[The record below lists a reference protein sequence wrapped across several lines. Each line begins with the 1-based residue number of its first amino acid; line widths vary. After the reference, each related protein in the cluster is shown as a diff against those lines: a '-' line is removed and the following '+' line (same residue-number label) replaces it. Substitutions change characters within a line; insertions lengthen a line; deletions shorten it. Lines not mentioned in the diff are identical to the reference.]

1 MRRTADLDLGF
12 TAPYDGSLEWRTW
25 MIIAHHGV
33 LPQIDSSAYIQ
44 QSAHIIGDVHI
55 GPESSVW
62 FNVVVRGDVCY
73 IRIGARVNIQDNAT
87 VHVFSGGVPT
97 ILGDGVSIAHNVV
110 VHACTIRD
118 FTLVGMGA
126 IVLDGTEIGEE
137 CLIGAGAVVAP
148 RSQVPPRSLV
158 LGSPAKVVRPLTS
171 AEVER
176 LHRSAEN
183 YVRFAREYVE
193 QGIR

>member
-1 MRRTADLDLGF
+1 
-12 TAPYDGSLEWRTW
+12 
-25 MIIAHHGV
+25 MIITHHGIT
-33 LPQIDSSAYIQ
+33 PHIDETAYIQ

-62 FNVVVRGDVCY
+62 FNAVVRGDVCY
-73 IRIGARVNIQDNAT
+73 IRIGAQANIQDNAT

-97 ILGDGVSIAHNVV
+97 ILGNGVSIAHNVV
-110 VHACTIRD
+110 VHACTIQD

-126 IVLDGTEIGEE
+126 IVLDGAEIGEE

-148 RSQVPPRSLV
+148 RTQIPPRSLV
-158 LGSPAKVVRPLTS
+158 LGSPAKVARSLKPE
-171 AEVER
+171 EVER
-176 LHRSAEN
+176 LHRSADN
-183 YVRFAREYVE
+183 YVRFAREYRA

>member
-1 MRRTADLDLGF
+1 
-12 TAPYDGSLEWRTW
+12 
-25 MIIAHHGV
+25 MIIPYHGV
-33 LPQIDSSAYIQ
+33 APRIDPSAYVQ
-44 QSAHIIGDVHI
+44 QSAHVIGDVHI

-62 FNVVVRGDVCY
+62 FNAVVRGDVCY
-73 IRIGARVNIQDNAT
+73 VRIGARVNIQDNAT

-97 ILGDGVSIAHNVV
+97 VLGDGVSIAHNVV
-110 VHACTIRD
+110 VHACTIHP

-126 IVLDGTEIGEE
+126 IVLDGTEIGAE

-148 RSQVPPRSLV
+148 RSQIPPRSLV
-158 LGSPAKVVRPLTS
+158 LGSPAKVVRPLTE
-171 AEVER
+171 AEVGR

-183 YVRFAREYVE
+183 YVHFAREYVE

>member
-1 MRRTADLDLGF
+1 VEEVADLDQRF
-12 TAPYDGSLEWRTW
+12 ADPYDSSPERRTL
-25 MIIAHHGV
+25 MIIAHHGIT
-33 LPQIDSSAYIQ
+33 PQIDPSAYIQ
-44 QSAHIIGDVHI
+44 QSAHIIGDVQI

-62 FNVVVRGDVCY
+62 FNAVVRGDVCY
-73 IRIGARVNIQDNAT
+73 IRIGARANIQDNAT

-97 ILGDGVSIAHNVV
+97 ILGEGVSIAHNVV
-110 VHACTIRD
+110 VHACTIHD

-148 RSQVPPRSLV
+148 RSQIPSRSLV
-158 LGSPAKVVRPLTS
+158 LGSPAKVVRPLTL

-193 QGIR
+193 QGIL

>member
-1 MRRTADLDLGF
+1 
-12 TAPYDGSLEWRTW
+12 
-25 MIIAHHGV
+25 MIITHHGV
-33 LPQIDSSAYIQ
+33 TPQIDPSAYVQ
-44 QSAHIIGDVHI
+44 QSAHIIGDVQI

-62 FNVVVRGDVCY
+62 FNAVVRGDVCHV
-73 IRIGARVNIQDNAT
+73 RIGARVNIQDNAT
-87 VHVFSGGVPT
+87 IHVFSGGIPT
-97 ILGDGVSIAHNVV
+97 LLGNGVSIAHNVV

-126 IVLDGTEIGEE
+126 IVLDGAEIGEE

-148 RSQVPPRSLV
+148 RSQIPSRSLV
-158 LGSPAKVVRPLTS
+158 LGSPAKVVRPLTP
-171 AEVER
+171 AEIER

-183 YVRFAREYVE
+183 YVRFAQEYVE